1 MKRGVKGGSDRI
13 NRAEQRRWVVLGDT
27 GRYVLGLDPVGRGR
41 GQILLDPFETRS
53 LSPAP
58 IVQDEPQLAPSPQ
71 RPGSF
76 RRGFQPAN
84 LSGILVGIRS
94 CCSQNNPGLTH
105 SFLLVLLQHLVV
117 QKDQRRCEINQQLDK
132 RTRHSLMMS
141 QEVIL

>member
-27 GRYVLGLDPVGRGR
+27 RRYELGLDRTDPVGRGR

-53 LSPAP
+53 PTPAP
-58 IVQDEPQLAPSPQ
+58 IVQDEPQLAPSPR

-84 LSGILVGIRS
+84 LSGIL
-94 CCSQNNPGLTH
+94 GLEAAA
-105 SFLLVLLQHLVV
+105 L
-117 QKDQRRCEINQQLDK
+117 RI
-132 RTRHSLMMS
+132 
-141 QEVIL
+141 IPA